1 MCKTGNLRSCK
12 LSSSKGHLD
21 DGGISGNT
29 PYLLGEWDLVLDFD
43 RDGRKVWAQEALLK
57 CLRDSRGHPTVLVI
71 ICPVPRTYL

>member
-29 PYLLGEWDLVLDFD
+29 PYLSGEWDLVLDFD
-43 RDGRKVWAQEALLK
+43 RDGRKVKSFRCSQEAIFNVLK
-57 CLRDSRGHPTVLVI
+57 CPCNVF
-71 ICPVPRTYL
+71 PW